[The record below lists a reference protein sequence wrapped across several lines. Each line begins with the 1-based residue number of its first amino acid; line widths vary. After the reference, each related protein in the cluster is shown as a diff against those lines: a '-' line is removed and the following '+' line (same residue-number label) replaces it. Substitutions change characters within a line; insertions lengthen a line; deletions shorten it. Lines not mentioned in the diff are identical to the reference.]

1 MDGVP
6 APPRDSDDPVK
17 RERTGRNT
25 DREKK
30 GKVRKIMG
38 NGRSRGVMLP
48 AYYGLLI
55 ALAFVFSYIE
65 SLIPFSVGIPG
76 VKLGLG
82 NLVSIITLYTL
93 GWQAAAAVSL
103 VRVILTGFTFGSM
116 SMMMYGLAGAALS
129 LLVMILSRH
138 LDLFGITG
146 VSIAGGVA
154 HNIGQIA
161 VAAMVLESGAIFYY
175 LPVLL
180 LSGSIAGAVIG
191 FLGGLIVKRLQG
203 VLKIQ

>member
-1 MDGVP
+1 
-6 APPRDSDDPVK
+6 
-17 RERTGRNT
+17 
-25 DREKK
+25 
-30 GKVRKIMG
+30 MG
-38 NGRSRGVMLP
+38 DGRSRGVMLP

-82 NLVSIITLYTL
+82 NLVSVITLYTL

-138 LDLFGITG
+138 FDLFDITG

-161 VAAMVLESGAIFYY
+161 VAAMVLESSAIFYY

>member
-1 MDGVP
+1 
-6 APPRDSDDPVK
+6 
-17 RERTGRNT
+17 
-25 DREKK
+25 
-30 GKVRKIMG
+30 MG
-38 NGRSRGVMLP
+38 NGRSRSVMLP

-138 LDLFGITG
+138 SDLFGITG

>member
-1 MDGVP
+1 MAAVP
-6 APPRDSDDPVK
+6 LRKKELSSERKSCRSGK
-17 RERTGRNT
+17 REHRKK
-25 DREKK
+25 DKVVMEKE
-30 GKVRKIMG
+30 
-38 NGRSRGVMLP
+38 RSRGVVLP

-138 LDLFGITG
+138 FDLFDITG

-154 HNIGQIA
+154 HNIGQIG
-161 VAAMVLESGAIFYY
+161 VAAMVLESGAIIYY

-191 FLGGLIVKRLQG
+191 LLGGLIVKRLQG
-203 VLKIQ
+203 VLKVQ